1 MYASGSAP
9 GRNFCSIGL
18 SSRQNSLF
26 AMVPPQ
32 HQRPPRHLATAS
44 RAISDCPSRH
54 SRPSRVV
61 LRPRARISPG
71 ARACRP
77 PVRHLTLVSVIPLPE
92 PDLTPQTLIE
102 RARAL
107 IPAVRAQQEEAERLG
122 HHTAELGRQFTEA
135 GFYRILQPRQFGGY
149 AFGLP
154 TFWRVMLAI
163 SSGDPGTGWALT
175 LGAHHVLTI
184 GAWFSEAGQHDIFG
198 SSGEFAAPHR
208 ALPSGTA
215 EPAGGGYLV
224 SGTWDYCSG
233 SAHATH
239 FMCNAMVAGTTDRIT
254 AVMPMDQVT
263 VLDDWGDGIILGMN
277 SSGSNSVASRRCS
290 CPRPAPRRR
299 LDPRRDHGPRR
310 RPARPAVL
318 RPDLRPVPRRP
329 GHPGDRRRPGRAGG
343 VRADNKVQADL
354 LPAPGTQVHPPGLP
368 ADLRPRAG
376 AHRRGRGHRAAGR
389 GPLHGA
395 GRALGGD
402 RGAVHP
408 RGRRPAVRD
417 DPAGRPASRA
427 GRAGGLRR
435 LVFLGG
441 QARHAA
447 AALLPRRGHVPRSH
461 RLAVPDHSGR
471 PGPRPLRPPRL
482 ALLTRRQ
489 PPRGASHGHVTPAT
503 CQPAPPAPLAGQ
515 PNKTSAN

>member
-1 MYASGSAP
+1 M
-9 GRNFCSIGL
+9 
-18 SSRQNSLF
+18 
-26 AMVPPQ
+26 
-32 HQRPPRHLATAS
+32 
-44 RAISDCPSRH
+44 
-54 SRPSRVV
+54 
-61 LRPRARISPG
+61 
-71 ARACRP
+71 
-77 PVRHLTLVSVIPLPE
+77 IPLPE

-107 IPAVRAQQEEAERLG
+107 IPAVRAQQDEAERLG

-163 SSGDPGTGWALT
+163 SAGDPGTGWALT

-184 GAWFSEAGQHDIFG
+184 GAWFSEAGQRDIFG

-215 EPAGGGYLV
+215 EPADGGYLV

-263 VLDDWGDGIILGMN
+263 VLDDWGDGAILGMN
-277 SSGSNSVASRRCS
+277 SSGSNSVRVEEVFV
-290 CPRPAPRRR
+290 PAPRTAPADWTHGETMAPGAA
-299 LDPRRDHGPRR
+299 LHGPLYCGRIYALYHAGLVI
-310 RPARPAVL
+310 PVIGAARAALEEYEQIIKSKLTYFP
-318 RPDLRPVPRRP
+318 PQVPRYTHPDYQRTY
-329 GHPGDRRRPGRAGG
+329 GHALALTDAAEAIVLQAGDRYMELAERW
-343 VRADNKVQADL
+343 
-354 LPAPGTQVHPPGLP
+354 
-368 ADLRPRAG
+368 
-376 AHRRGRGHRAAGR
+376 AATGEPFTR
-389 GPLHGA
+389 E
-395 GRALGGD
+395 D
-402 RGAVHP
+402 DV
-408 RGRRPAVRD
+408 PAVRD

-427 GRAGGLRR
+427 GRARGLRR

-471 PGPRPLRPPRL
+471 PGPCPLRPPDSL
-482 ALLTRRQ
+482 F
-489 PPRGASHGHVTPAT
+489 
-503 CQPAPPAPLAGQ
+503 
-515 PNKTSAN
+515 